1 MTSNNGDCLVWNF
14 DFALTTFY
22 EVDAFQLESLIPP
35 QLSLQEAA
43 PGVGLINVT
52 AFNFVKG
59 QLGALPEFQELILS
73 AIVSPDLSRGVPSA
87 AMFVLSLTST
97 CQEHLDHSQD
107 YYKLPVVELL
117 TESSIDKINHEINFV
132 DGNGKI
138 AQIKNCAPVISQYDY
153 SKRYFQA
160 FTKEGEHVFISDV
173 FIEASLFEHQES
185 GDTGKLYEHPF
196 FKGIEVDDSDVTNF
210 LQMVNEPGSAGKQTY
225 FKPTKFI

>member
-43 PGVGLINVT
+43 PGVGLINIT

-117 TESSIDKINHEINFV
+117 TESSIDKINHEINFE

-138 AQIKNCAPVISQYDY
+138 AQIKNCTPVISEYDY

-160 FTKEGEHVFISDV
+160 FTKEGEHIFISDV
-173 FIEASLFEHQES
+173 FIEAPLFEHQES

-196 FKGIEVDDSDVTNF
+196 FKGIEVNDSDVTNF